1 VQAVTVYVDTS
12 ALAKW
17 YLNEP
22 RSDEFEAFI
31 SRRPDAAISRLTVV
45 EFRCLLARRRRA
57 GDITPTHETR
67 IGDTFATDIA
77 AGALA
82 VYSVEDSDFQGA
94 TTLIGDLR
102 RRALRTLDAL
112 HLAVARRLDAELVA
126 TADRVMAAACKNLA
140 IETATFY

>member
-1 VQAVTVYVDTS
+1 MTVYVDTS

-22 RSDEFEAFI
+22 RSDDFEAFI
-31 SRRPDAAISRLTVV
+31 SGRPDAAISRLTVV

-57 GDITPTHETR
+57 GDFTSAHETR
-67 IGDTFATDIA
+67 IGDTFAADIG

-94 TTLIGDLR
+94 TTLIADLR
-102 RRALRTLDAL
+102 RQPLRTLDAL
-112 HLAVARRLDAELVA
+112 HLAIARRLGVDLVA
-126 TADRVMAAACKNLA
+126 TADRVMAAACKDLA